1 MTPLRVL
8 IVDDEQLARSRLRRL
23 LGGIDDVVIV
33 GERDRGD
40 AVAEALR
47 ESSIDVLLL
56 DIEMPGLTGLEAIGL
71 LPEPRP
77 YVIFCTAHAE
87 HALSAFDVGAV
98 DYLLKPVDAAR
109 LKVAIE
115 RARRWSRPR
124 EPPSTSPPS
133 AASPSRRARA
143 YLLLDPAEISHAEL
157 GEALVTIVVAGREV
171 LTDLSLN
178 TLESRLPKGAFLR
191 VHRRA
196 LLNLD
201 HVALLEPTASGGY
214 VAKTDRGHEIEV
226 SRQAARELRRALG
239 IGRGS
244 GDEYEPILQEMATP
258 TRARRFGAC
267 VLARRAQQFVGRK
280 VTDAPMIQF
289 HQHAL

>member
-8 IVDDEQLARSRLRRL
+8 IVDDELVARNRLRRL
-23 LGGIDDVVIV
+23 LGGMDDVVIV

-40 AVAEALR
+40 TVAEALR
-47 ESSIDVLLL
+47 EGQVDVLLL

-98 DYLLKPVDAAR
+98 DYLLKPVEASR
-109 LKVAIE
+109 LKIAIE
-115 RARRWSRPR
+115 RARRSSAPR
-124 EPPSTSPPS
+124 APAVDS
-133 AASPSRRARA
+133 AVKRRLAVETREGV
-143 YLLLDPAEISHAEL
+143 LLLDPAEISHAEL

-178 TLESRLPKGAFLR
+178 TLESRLPRGSFLR

-214 VAKTDRGHEIEV
+214 VAKTHRGHEIEV

-239 IGRGS
+239 IGRGGS
-244 GDEYEPILQEMATP
+244 D
-258 TRARRFGAC
+258 
-267 VLARRAQQFVGRK
+267 
-280 VTDAPMIQF
+280 DA
-289 HQHAL
+289 

>member
-1 MTPLRVL
+1 MTPLRAL

-23 LGGIDDVVIV
+23 LGGIDDVIIV
-33 GERDRGD
+33 GEQGRGD

-47 ESSIDVLLL
+47 ESPIDVLLL

-115 RARRWSRPR
+115 RARRPVTGRAIPVENPTRRRLAIETR
-124 EPPSTSPPS
+124 EGV
-133 AASPSRRARA
+133 
-143 YLLLDPAEISHAEL
+143 LLLDPAEISHAEL

-171 LTDLSLN
+171 LTDLLLN

-214 VAKTDRGHEIEV
+214 VAKTDKGHEVEV

-244 GDEYEPILQEMATP
+244 GDE
-258 TRARRFGAC
+258 
-267 VLARRAQQFVGRK
+267 
-280 VTDAPMIQF
+280 
-289 HQHAL
+289 

>member
-1 MTPLRVL
+1 MTPLRIL

-23 LGGIDDVVIV
+23 LGGIDGVIIV

-47 ESSIDVLLL
+47 ESPIDVLLL

-109 LKVAIE
+109 LKVAVD
-115 RARRWSRPR
+115 RARRPVAGR
-124 EPPSTSPPS
+124 
-133 AASPSRRARA
+133 AASGEKAGGRRRLAIETREGV
-143 YLLLDPAEISHAEL
+143 LLLDPAEISHAEL
-157 GEALVTIVVAGREV
+157 GDALVTIVVGGREV

-178 TLESRLPKGAFLR
+178 TLEARLPAGSFLR

-196 LLNLD
+196 ILNLD
-201 HVALLEPTASGGY
+201 HVALLEPTASG
-214 VAKTDRGHEIEV
+214 AKNCH
-226 SRQAARELRRALG
+226 
-239 IGRGS
+239 
-244 GDEYEPILQEMATP
+244 
-258 TRARRFGAC
+258 
-267 VLARRAQQFVGRK
+267 
-280 VTDAPMIQF
+280 
-289 HQHAL
+289 

>member
-1 MTPLRVL
+1 MTPLRIL

-23 LGGIDDVVIV
+23 LGGIDDVIIV

-40 AVAEALR
+40 TVAEALR
-47 ESSIDVLLL
+47 ESPIDVLLL

-77 YVIFCTAHAE
+77 YVIFCTAHSE

-115 RARRWSRPR
+115 RARRPVAGRAAVASGEKAGRRRLAIETR
-124 EPPSTSPPS
+124 EGV
-133 AASPSRRARA
+133 
-143 YLLLDPAEISHAEL
+143 LLLDPAEISHAEL
-157 GEALVTIVVAGREV
+157 GDALVTIVVAGREV

-178 TLESRLPKGAFLR
+178 TLESRLPAGSFLR

-214 VAKTDRGHEIEV
+214 VAKTHRGHEIEV

-239 IGRGS
+239 IGRG
-244 GDEYEPILQEMATP
+244 GGEE
-258 TRARRFGAC
+258 
-267 VLARRAQQFVGRK
+267 
-280 VTDAPMIQF
+280 
-289 HQHAL
+289 

>member
-1 MTPLRVL
+1 MTPLRIL
-8 IVDDEQLARSRLRRL
+8 IVDDEQLARNRLRRL

-47 ESSIDVLLL
+47 EHAIDVLLL
-56 DIEMPGLTGLEAIGL
+56 DIEMPGLSGLEAIGL

-115 RARRWSRPR
+115 RARRPIAAR
-124 EPPSTSPPS
+124 ES
-133 AASPSRRARA
+133 ASGVDKAAKRRLAIETREGV
-143 YLLLDPAEISHAEL
+143 LLLDPADISHAEL
-157 GEALVTIVVAGREV
+157 GEALVTIVVADREV

-178 TLESRLPKGAFLR
+178 TLESRLPKGSFLR

-214 VAKTDRGHEIEV
+214 VAKTHRGHEIEV

-239 IGRGS
+239 IGRGGGS
-244 GDEYEPILQEMATP
+244 GEDP
-258 TRARRFGAC
+258 
-267 VLARRAQQFVGRK
+267 
-280 VTDAPMIQF
+280 
-289 HQHAL
+289 

>member
-47 ESSIDVLLL
+47 ENAIDVLLL
-56 DIEMPGLTGLEAIGL
+56 DIEMPGLSGLEAIGL

-115 RARRWSRPR
+115 RARRPVAAR
-124 EPPSTSPPS
+124 ETGVDK
-133 AASPSRRARA
+133 ATKRRLAIETREGV
-143 YLLLDPAEISHAEL
+143 LLLDPADISHAEL

-178 TLESRLPKGAFLR
+178 TLESRLPKGSFLR

-214 VAKTDRGHEIEV
+214 VAKTHRGHEIEV

-239 IGRGS
+239 IGRGGGS
-244 GDEYEPILQEMATP
+244 GDDP
-258 TRARRFGAC
+258 
-267 VLARRAQQFVGRK
+267 
-280 VTDAPMIQF
+280 
-289 HQHAL
+289 

>member
-40 AVAEALR
+40 TVAEALR
-47 ESSIDVLLL
+47 ESPIDVLLL

-98 DYLLKPVDAAR
+98 DYLLKPASAAR

-115 RARRWSRPR
+115 RARRSASGGAAAVGKTTRRRLAIETR
-124 EPPSTSPPS
+124 EGV
-133 AASPSRRARA
+133 
-143 YLLLDPAEISHAEL
+143 LLLDPAEISHAEL

-178 TLESRLPKGAFLR
+178 TLESRLPKGSFLR

-214 VAKTDRGHEIEV
+214 VARTHKGHEVEV

-244 GDEYEPILQEMATP
+244 G
-258 TRARRFGAC
+258 
-267 VLARRAQQFVGRK
+267 
-280 VTDAPMIQF
+280 
-289 HQHAL
+289 

>member
-1 MTPLRVL
+1 MTPLRIL

-23 LGGIDDVVIV
+23 LGGIDGVIIV

-40 AVAEALR
+40 TVAEALR
-47 ESSIDVLLL
+47 ESPIDVLLL

-109 LKVAIE
+109 LKVAVD
-115 RARRWSRPR
+115 RARRPVAGRAAGGEKAGRRRLAIETR
-124 EPPSTSPPS
+124 EGV
-133 AASPSRRARA
+133 
-143 YLLLDPAEISHAEL
+143 LLLDPAEISHAEL
-157 GEALVTIVVAGREV
+157 GDALVTIVVGGREV

-178 TLESRLPKGAFLR
+178 TLEARLSAGSFLR

-196 LLNLD
+196 ILNLD
-201 HVALLEPTASGGY
+201 HVALLEPTASG
-214 VAKTDRGHEIEV
+214 AKNCH
-226 SRQAARELRRALG
+226 
-239 IGRGS
+239 
-244 GDEYEPILQEMATP
+244 
-258 TRARRFGAC
+258 
-267 VLARRAQQFVGRK
+267 
-280 VTDAPMIQF
+280 
-289 HQHAL
+289 